1 MRLAPYLHYSFILLF
16 LFSSQAFSLPSDR
29 NQPINIEA
37 DHAQLDDSQGI
48 TQYKG
53 DAILTQGTL
62 KITGDIITFYYD
74 TQKELTKI
82 IAQGEKATY
91 QQIQNPGEQPV
102 KAEALQMEYHASS
115 QKIHLLGQGVVWRDG
130 SQFTGNRID
139 YDITNNTVKA
149 SSQTVATATK
159 VTPSAGRVHFILN
172 PNGPTNPSPSP
183 PSAVTNAQKDTTTS
197 NDYPTGTTRSR
208 LNVRS
213 GPGTQY
219 KKIALLPQNTAL
231 IILTEQ
237 QAWLQIRAKVKEKTV
252 IGWVS
257 REFITLTTSVQP

>member
-1 MRLAPYLHYSFILLF
+1 MRLKLSLRYSALLIF
-16 LFSSQAFSLPSDR
+16 LFSSHAFSLPSDR
-29 NQPINIEA
+29 KQPINIEA
-37 DHAQLDDSQGI
+37 DHAQLDDSEGI

-74 TQKELTKI
+74 AQKQLTKI

-115 QKIHLLGQGVVWRDG
+115 QKIHLLGQGIVWRDG
-130 SQFTGNRID
+130 NQFTGNRID
-139 YDITNNTVKA
+139 YNITNNTVSA
-149 SSQTVATATK
+149 SSQPVTVATK
-159 VTPSAGRVHFILN
+159 VTPSTGRVHFILN
-172 PNGPTNPSPSP
+172 PNGSANASPSSP
-183 PSAVTNAQKDTTTS
+183 PAVTNAQKDTTTS

-213 GPGTQY
+213 GPGSQY
-219 KKIALLPQNTAL
+219 KKIALLPKNTIL
-231 IILTEQ
+231 IILTGQ

-257 REFITLTTSVQP
+257 REFVTSK